1 MTGVLILV
9 TFGVFAALMFTRVL
23 PAMLALPMMA
33 IVIVM
38 LPGGDLLASVTTLFT
53 EGVIRLAEA
62 MIFIIFG
69 AILAHVVYSSGIAE
83 SIVKRAA
90 ELAGDRPMVVAI
102 VLAIATFICATS
114 LEGLGAVI
122 MIGTIVL
129 PILISVGIPP
139 LSASSMFLSS
149 YGMGVI
155 LNVAIWGY
163 FSDVADVSVG
173 QIQTF
178 AFVAWP
184 PLAIATLIFIFV
196 NTRQGALRTTWAMPV
211 DADAGAGETGRS
223 VPFYAMITP
232 LVPVAILLLSRYG
245 LIPTGSEEATT
256 FNINMALLVGAVY
269 GCLTTRPKEIVNSMT
284 AAVTEGIRSVAP
296 VIGLLIGIGMVLIA
310 LTAQPVQ
317 AALGPVLTAVVPESR
332 LGYVA
337 FFALLAPL
345 AIYRGPLNLF
355 GLGAGVVALL
365 SGLLAPAVVIGA
377 LMAISNVQA
386 VTDPTNTHNAWASQF
401 MQLDPQSI
409 LSKTLPYI
417 WAAAAAAVV
426 VIGIFFWTPA

>member
-1 MTGVLILV
+1 MTGVLILA
-9 TFGVFAALMFTRVL
+9 TFFVFAALMFSRVL
-23 PAMLALPMMA
+23 PAMLALPLMA
-33 IVIVM
+33 VVIVL
-38 LPGGDLLASVTTLFT
+38 LPGGNFLESVTTLFT

-62 MIFIIFG
+62 MVFIIFG

-90 ELAGDRPMVVAI
+90 ELAGDRPMVVAL
-102 VLAIATFICATS
+102 VLAVATFVCATS

-129 PILISVGIPP
+129 PILMSVGIPA
-139 LSASSMFLSS
+139 LSASSMFLSA

-163 FSDVADVSVG
+163 FSDVAGVSVE

-184 PLAIATLIFIFV
+184 PLAVATLIFIVV
-196 NTRQGALRTTWAMPV
+196 NTRQGALQTTWAMPL
-211 DADAGAGETGRS
+211 DAEAGSGETGRS
-223 VPFYAMITP
+223 VPIYAMITP

-245 LIPTGSEEATT
+245 VLPTGSEEATT
-256 FNINMALLVGAVY
+256 FNINIALLLGALY
-269 GCLTTRPKEIVNSMT
+269 GCLTTRPREIVNTMT
-284 AAVTEGIRSVAP
+284 ASVTEGIKSVAP
-296 VIGLLIGIGMVLIA
+296 VIGLLIGIGMLLIA
-310 LTAQPVQ
+310 LTSGPVQ
-317 AALGPVLTAVVPESR
+317 DALGPVLTAVVPDSR
-332 LGYVA
+332 IGYVA

-386 VTDPTNTHNAWASQF
+386 VSDPTNTHNAWASQF
-401 MQLDPQSI
+401 TQLDPQLI
-409 LSKTLPYI
+409 LRKTLPYV
-417 WAAAAAAVV
+417 WAAAAVAIL
-426 VIGIFFWTPA
+426 VIGIYFWTPA